1 MKNGFLTW
9 FVAAFLLLPLLG
21 QSAVAEM
28 LTIPFRYEFSDAF
41 SPEGDRPWV
50 TATFDDEDT
59 VGSVKLELDLSNL
72 VEGEYI
78 GKALFNLDPA
88 LDPTSLVFGP
98 PAKIGSFADPVI
110 GVGIDTF
117 RAAGQWFD
125 LQFEFTSSN
134 ANDNDPEG
142 RFGVEDSMI
151 IEITAPDLKARSFD
165 FSSNTE
171 YGPGPLAGAIHVKSI
186 GAKEESG
193 WVADR
198 SLLPMPSVPEP
209 AMIVHLLSV
218 AGLGLIAFGW
228 RQYGHRA

>member
-110 GVGIDTF
+110 STGIDAF
-117 RAAGQWFD
+117 RAPDGQWFD
-125 LQFEFTSSN
+125 LKLDFTESN
-134 ANDNDPEG
+134 SKKTGG
-142 RFGVEDSMI
+142 RFGAGDSMI